1 MKLREAA
8 LRAPVLFLIF
18 NRPGPTQKVFNEIKK
33 ARPARLFVAAD
44 GPREAGEGGSRDDI
58 EKCRQA
64 RDIMKQIDWECELK
78 TLSREK
84 NLGCCKAVYTAI
96 DWFFEHVEQGIILED
111 DCVPSQ
117 SFFRFCGELLDRYKD
132 DPGVW
137 QINGNNFH
145 SPYVRSGFDY
155 HFSYYPH
162 VWGWATWKRAW
173 KHRIM
178 AKEAYMK
185 IYDPEKL
192 KRLKWTGREKWIQMN
207 RLFKS
212 FSGEI
217 DTWDY
222 QWHFTVFMNEG
233 LAAVPK
239 QNQVSN
245 IGFDKDATHTK
256 GISPRKT
263 SLARYNIEFPLQHPD
278 HKIIDKKMNQTYRYR
293 EVSPPVHEVL
303 LNELRSFAGS
313 IIKYRKRS

>member
-1 MKLREAA
+1 MTSKIKHSANV
-8 LRAPVLFLIF
+8 PVLLMIF
-18 NRPGPTQKVFNEIKK
+18 NRPVSTQQVFNEIKK

-44 GPREAGEGGSRDDI
+44 GPREGNRDDVK
-58 EKCRQA
+58 KCRQA
-64 RDIMKQIDWECELK
+64 RDIMRQVDWECELR
-78 TLSREK
+78 TLFREK
-84 NLGCCKAVYTAI
+84 NLGCYRAVYTEI
-96 DWFFEHVEQGIILED
+96 DWFFDHVEQGVILED

-117 SFFRFCGELLDRYKD
+117 SFFRFCEELLNRYKD
-132 DPGVW
+132 DHNVW

-145 SPYVRSGFDY
+145 SPYVRSEFDY

-178 AKEAYMK
+178 TKERYVE

-192 KRLKWTGREKWIQMN
+192 KRLKWSNREKWIQTD

-212 FSGEI
+212 FNGKI

-233 LAAVPK
+233 LSAVPK
-239 QNQVSN
+239 RNQISN

-256 GISPRKT
+256 GASLKKT
-263 SLARYNIEFPLQHPD
+263 SLARYGIKFPLKHPD
-278 HKIIDKKMNQTYRYR
+278 YKIIDKKMNKTYRNL
-293 EVSPPVHEVL
+293 EVSLPVHEDL
-303 LNELRSFAGS
+303 FNRLKGTAGS
-313 IIKYRKRS
+313 ILKKHK